1 MDNHATP
8 KLTVITFFLIRFCAL
23 CCYNLFGWLDHF
35 MNAQKWTVCTIK
47 HVPWNRIAC
56 GLVRSVKR
64 EPPICEC
71 ECVCVCYL
79 RLSVFRVS
87 ESLLGRVCV
96 LRLLALAVCTDGV
109 HKADGARGVCVIT
122 AVHLG
127 KKNTR
132 DESHVTARLQRRVW
146 CLISPPRTLNL
157 MYTQ

>member
-8 KLTVITFFLIRFCAL
+8 KLTAITFFLIRFCAL

-35 MNAQKWTVCTIK
+35 MNAQTWTVCTIK
-47 HVPWNRIAC
+47 RALKQDCMWFSAISETRTSD
-56 GLVRSVKR
+56 LWMW
-64 EPPICEC
+64 
-71 ECVCVCYL
+71 VCVCYL

-109 HKADGARGVCVIT
+109 HKADGARGVRVIT